1 MCMCQGMRTGS
12 STFSVDEE
20 DDDDDANMPVDRDG
34 TILASDP
41 MKLM

>member
-1 MCMCQGMRTGS
+1 MRTGS

-20 DDDDDANMPVDRDG
+20 DDDDDANMPVDKDG

-41 MKLM
+41 VKAM